1 AAGDD
6 RLTGTRY
13 DWVGNPAA
21 MEPADRRAFAELRRS
36 GLKTARACH
45 LDEDCTGNPHE
56 IPLPRCTANPFCAE
70 AGYIKLARD
79 AGGHLHVTAREPE
92 VKGPHGILATPLD
105 QILEPREDYAA
116 AYGLFQRLR
125 VGSGDEPCNVRLGE

>member
-1 AAGDD
+1 GDA

-13 DWVGNPAA
+13 DWLRNPAA

-45 LDEDCTGNPHE
+45 LDEDCTGNHHE
-56 IPLPRCTANPFCAE
+56 IRLTRCTANHFCAE

-105 QILEPREDYAA
+105 QILERQEDYAA
-116 AYGLFQRLR
+116 AEGVCQGRR
-125 VGSGDEPCNVRLGE
+125 GGSGDEPWNGRLGE